1 MKFRWPGGSTRSTA
15 PIATF
20 GVDFYDENWQRIDGV
35 FNVIGSS
42 DQPQVV
48 IIDSVVP
55 PSGTAHSILW
65 VWSDRLQSED
75 IADQVSQMAFGIQP
89 ALPPQ

>member
-1 MKFRWPGGSTRSTA
+1 MKFRWPGGSTRSPA

-55 PSGTAHSILW
+55 PSEQHT
-65 VWSDRLQSED
+65 QSYGFGV
-75 IADQVSQMAFGIQP
+75 IACRVKT
-89 ALPPQ
+89 